1 MLTPSILTDIAS
13 NLRDLARYVERTT
26 IDSLHDVCIPFSE
39 IRSGYP
45 AQTLGAL
52 KTWSS
57 SKARYIYQFSVKDDA
72 YKELHGAFKEA
83 KETRKNDRAYCRLN
97 PASALLYV
105 GSSSDL
111 DSRIKQHLGFGNK
124 GTYAMQLRHW
134 LPEREGMLR
143 IQAWRFSKEIDG
155 AVVQAIEDGL
165 WASNK
170 PMFGRQGAR

>member
-1 MLTPSILTDIAS
+1 MLTPSTLTDIAG
-13 NLRDLARYVERTT
+13 NLRDLADYVERTA
-26 IDSLHDVCIPFSE
+26 IDSRHEVRIPFSE
-39 IRSGYP
+39 IRRGYP
-45 AQTLGAL
+45 VQALATLKA
-52 KTWSS
+52 WSFS
-57 SKARYIYQFSVKDDA
+57 EARYIYQFSVEHEVS
-72 YKELHGAFKEA
+72 KELHDAFKEA

-97 PASALLYV
+97 PASPLLYV
-105 GSSSDL
+105 GSSANL

-124 GTYAMQLRHW
+124 GTYAMQLCHW